1 MSDVLKMDELLGKH
15 QQMRDLGLLAGAPAP
30 QMAAAMRQVRDPRM
44 MKWSMIG
51 LASLLWGVPM
61 ISLLGY
67 GFWVAAHLAR

>member
-1 MSDVLKMDELLGKH
+1 MT
-15 QQMRDLGLLAGAPAP
+15 
-30 QMAAAMRQVRDPRM
+30 AAMRQARDPRM